1 MRTCAGEGRRE
12 EAGQIEVESSAHGAY
27 CPPGA
32 SRRTPINVDLSGR
45 VAVVSGASAGL
56 GRAIAQGLA
65 EAGADT
71 VVGSRDPEAIRRAA
85 TEIAASTGRQAV
97 GVSADVARPE
107 GVDALIGTAL
117 QRFGKINILVANA
130 GGPPPGSAL
139 TLTDAQWEQAF
150 RQNLMSAVWLIRGA
164 VPSMKAHGGGR
175 IITVITSGVKVPIPS
190 LVLSNVFRSGV
201 VALVKTLSLELAPHK
216 ILLNNLAP
224 GRIRTRRTQEIDEA
238 TARASHRTVEQ
249 VEREMTAAI
258 PAGRY
263 GDPREFATMAVF
275 LASDHAS
282 YVTGTTICID
292 GGATRA
298 MQ

>member
-1 MRTCAGEGRRE
+1 VRLSNAKQGGIRVK
-12 EAGQIEVESSAHGAY
+12 I
-27 CPPGA
+27 
-32 SRRTPINVDLSGR
+32 DLSGR
-45 VAVVSGASAGL
+45 VAVVSGASTGI

-65 EAGADT
+65 EAGAD
-71 VVGSRDPEAIRRAA
+71 VVIGSRNAEAVRRAA
-85 TEIAASTGRQAV
+85 TEITGSTGRHAM
-97 GVSADVARPE
+97 GVLADVSQPE
-107 GVDALIGTAL
+107 GVGALIGAATHH
-117 QRFGKINILVANA
+117 FGKINILVANA

-139 TLTDAQWEQAF
+139 SLTDAQWEQAF

-164 VPSMKAHGGGR
+164 VPSMKAQGGGR
-175 IITVITSGVKVPIPS
+175 IITVITSGVKVPIPN

-238 TARASHRTVEQ
+238 AARASNRTPED
-249 VEREMTAAI
+249 VERESTAAI

-263 GDPREFATMAVF
+263 GEPREFANMAVF
-275 LASDHAS
+275 LASDQAS
-282 YVTGTTICID
+282 YVTGTTIAID

>member
-1 MRTCAGEGRRE
+1 MN
-12 EAGQIEVESSAHGAY
+12 I
-27 CPPGA
+27 
-32 SRRTPINVDLSGR
+32 DLSGR
-45 VAVVSGASAGL
+45 VAVVSGASSGL
-56 GRAIAQGLA
+56 GRAIAQGFA
-65 EAGADT
+65 EAGADV
-71 VVGSRDPEAIRRAA
+71 VVGSRNADAVRRAA
-85 TEIAASTGRQAV
+85 TEITGATGRRAV
-97 GVSADVARPE
+97 GVAADVSRPE
-107 GVDALIGTAL
+107 GVDALIGAGL
-117 QRFGKINILVANA
+117 QGFGKINILVANA

-164 VPSMKAHGGGR
+164 VPSMKAQGGGR
-175 IITVITSGVKVPIPS
+175 IITVITSGVKIPIPN

-224 GRIRTRRTQEIDEA
+224 GRIRTRRTQELDEA
-238 TARASHRTVEQ
+238 RARATSRTLEQ
-249 VEREMTAAI
+249 VERELSAEI

-263 GDPREFATMAVF
+263 GDPVEFASMAVF

-282 YVTGTTICID
+282 YITGTTISID